1 MNDISPPKDSTSVL
15 TGPTAWEQLTASS
28 SPTPLTSC
36 TSPLTIP
43 NSTNPISGL
52 STTNAS
58 STNSSTSSSSI
69 SPNTLPPTTPT
80 KSQPPAELAAATTPQ
95 GAPQASTLPFYA
107 EELSFEMI
115 NQGWRKF
122 WSKRENRPYYWNKS
136 SGESLWD
143 MPGQAFDP
151 LRDPLGICSPGAIGP
166 NGGPS
171 TPSPH
176 TLHNHH
182 PHALKRRSSDDSMH
196 PGGGGAMPPPKK
208 FILAGPWDLEVP
220 TNAIIVER
228 PPTLMAHPHPEIE
241 AMRAAFVNKLIRT
254 YDELCLRRENIR
266 SPRESFHRWLM
277 ERKVI
282 DTGADPLLPS
292 NCHPEISPSM
302 YREIMQDI
310 PLKIV
315 KPKFTGDARKQLSKY
330 AEAANHII
338 ESRPAPA
345 ESKKVVKWNAE
356 ETFQW
361 LRRTVGASY
370 EDFQD
375 RLSHLKRQCE
385 PHLVATVK
393 GSVEALCT
401 KIYNLS
407 GEHAKKIRER
417 HAQVL
422 KDNGIYEPALPPA
435 PPHLRKVWCYP
446 VQFTVQSPRMP
457 VVEYSPDREQM
468 ALKYTHAS
476 MQQPD
481 TQFINLTHLH
491 KMVSIGCSVLN
502 SGISLCK
509 MS

>member
-1 MNDISPPKDSTSVL
+1 MTDISPTKD
-15 TGPTAWEQLTASS
+15 TGLSGPSSWDQLTASS
-28 SPTPLTSC
+28 SPTPLNSIHATTPTIS
-36 TSPLTIP
+36 IP
-43 NSTNPISGL
+43 NANSGP
-52 STTNAS
+52 SSAFNNNNTTI
-58 STNSSTSSSSI
+58 NSSLSI
-69 SPNTLPPTTPT
+69 SPNTLPPSTPT
-80 KSQPPAELAAATTPQ
+80 KSSQPPELAAATTPH
-95 GAPQASTLPFYA
+95 GPPQASSSLLFY
-107 EELSFEMI
+107 ELSLEMV

-143 MPGQAFDP
+143 MPGRTFDP
-151 LRDPLGICSPGAIGP
+151 LTDPLGICSPGAIGS
-166 NGGPS
+166 NGGPL

-176 TLHNHH
+176 TLHSH
-182 PHALKRRSSDDSMH
+182 HALKRRSSDDSMH
-196 PGGGGAMPPPKK
+196 PHGGLAPPKK

-220 TNAIIVER
+220 TNVIIVER

-241 AMRAAFVNKLIRT
+241 AMRAAFVGKLIRT
-254 YDELCLRRENIR
+254 YEELCMRRENIR

-282 DTGADPLLPS
+282 DTGTDPLLPS
-292 NCHPEISPSM
+292 HCSPEISPSM

-375 RLSHLKRQCE
+375 RLGHLKRQCE

-393 GSVEALCT
+393 GSVEALCA
-401 KIYNLS
+401 KIYHLS
-407 GEHAKKIRER
+407 SEHAKKIRER

-422 KDNGIYEPALPPA
+422 KDNGIYEPTLPPA

-457 VVEYSPDREQM
+457 VVEYTPDREQM
-468 ALKYTHAS
+468 VLKYTHAS

-491 KMVSIGCSVLN
+491 KMVKSKRRR
-502 SGISLCK
+502 SGQDTSSYSSDVCVIH
-509 MS
+509 

>member
-1 MNDISPPKDSTSVL
+1 
-15 TGPTAWEQLTASS
+15 
-28 SPTPLTSC
+28 
-36 TSPLTIP
+36 
-43 NSTNPISGL
+43 
-52 STTNAS
+52 
-58 STNSSTSSSSI
+58 
-69 SPNTLPPTTPT
+69 
-80 KSQPPAELAAATTPQ
+80 
-95 GAPQASTLPFYA
+95 
-107 EELSFEMI
+107 MI

-143 MPGQAFDP
+143 MPGQSFDP
-151 LRDPLGICSPGAIGP
+151 LRDPLGICSPTAIGP

-182 PHALKRRSSDDSMH
+182 HALKRRSSDDTLH
-196 PGGGGAMPPPKK
+196 PSGTAVAHPKK
-208 FILAGPWDLEVP
+208 FILSGPWDLEVP

-254 YDELCLRRENIR
+254 YDELCMRRENIR

-292 NCHPEISPSM
+292 HCSPEISPSM

-330 AEAANHII
+330 AEAANNII

-401 KIYNLS
+401 KIFNLS
-407 GEHAKKIRER
+407 SEHAKKIRER

-422 KDNGIYEPALPPA
+422 KDNGIYEPSLPPA

-457 VVEYSPDREQM
+457 VVEYTPDREQM

-491 KMVSIGCSVLN
+491 KMVIEYYRNTEIQNRPYNIHISYLLPIHRSNYIDTTVTTTKSSIYSFRAYGVCS
-502 SGISLCK
+502 GATSLFLEI
-509 MS
+509 

>member
-1 MNDISPPKDSTSVL
+1 MNDVSSAAKETVL
-15 TGPTAWEQLTASS
+15 SSQSAWEQLTATA
-28 SPTPLTSC
+28 SPTPL
-36 TSPLTIP
+36 
-43 NSTNPISGL
+43 N
-52 STTNAS
+52 S
-58 STNSSTSSSSI
+58 STNSSTTSISIPSTPSGVSTTNSSV
-69 SPNTLPPTTPT
+69 SPNTIPPTTPT
-80 KSQPPAELAAATTPQ
+80 KSQPPDMATTPQ
-95 GAPQASTLPFYA
+95 GPPQGTSMPFYA
-107 EELSFEMI
+107 EELSIDMI

-143 MPGQAFDP
+143 MPGRSFDP
-151 LRDPLGICSPGAIGP
+151 LTDPLGICSPGAIGP

-176 TLHNHH
+176 THHN
-182 PHALKRRSSDDSMH
+182 HALKRRASEEALH
-196 PGGGGAMPPPKK
+196 PGAVAQKK

-254 YDELCLRRENIR
+254 YDELCMRRENIR

-282 DTGADPLLPS
+282 DKGADPLLPS
-292 NCHPEISPSM
+292 QCVPEISPSM

-375 RLSHLKRQCE
+375 RLGHLKRQCE

-407 GEHAKKIRER
+407 SEHSKKIRER

-422 KDNGIYEPALPPA
+422 KDNGIYEPSLPPA
-435 PPHLRKVWCYP
+435 PPVLRKVWCYP

-457 VVEYSPDREQM
+457 VVEYTPDREHM

-481 TQFINLTHLH
+481 TQIINLTHLH
-491 KMVSIGCSVLN
+491 KMVNILFSQH
-502 SGISLCK
+502 
-509 MS
+509 